1 LQNKEMMETV
11 IYIAFGLLL
20 AALAVTLYRLIMG
33 PTTGDRIIA
42 LDLVGF
48 ITMGFVLVYS
58 VLINKAIYFDIP
70 VIISMVSFI
79 GTIAIST
86 YLKEKT

>member
-1 LQNKEMMETV
+1 MMNTV
-11 IYIAFGLLL
+11 IYIAFGFLLL
-20 AALAVTLYRLIMG
+20 ALAVTLFRLIKG

-79 GTIAIST
+79 GTIAVST

>member
-1 LQNKEMMETV
+1 MMNIV
-11 IYIAFGLLL
+11 IYIAFGFLLV
-20 AALAVTLYRLIMG
+20 ALAITLFRLIKG
-33 PTTGDRIIA
+33 PTSGDRIIA

-79 GTIAIST
+79 GTIALST

>member
-1 LQNKEMMETV
+1 MNIV
-11 IYIAFGLLL
+11 FYIAFGFLLM
-20 AALAVTLYRLIMG
+20 ALAVTLYRLIKG
-33 PTTGDRIIA
+33 PTAGDRVVA
-42 LDLVGF
+42 LDLIGF

-79 GTIAIST
+79 GTIAVST

>member
-1 LQNKEMMETV
+1 M
-11 IYIAFGLLL
+11 IYIAFGFLLV
-20 AALAVTLYRLIMG
+20 ALAVTLFRLIKG
-33 PTTGDRIIA
+33 PTSGDRIIA

-79 GTIAIST
+79 GTIAVST

>member
-1 LQNKEMMETV
+1 MNTV
-11 IYIAFGLLL
+11 FYIAFGFLLV
-20 AALAVTLYRLIMG
+20 ALAVTLFRLIKG
-33 PTTGDRIIA
+33 PTTGDRIVA

-58 VLINKAIYFDIP
+58 ALINNAIYFDIP

-79 GTIAIST
+79 GTVAIST

>member
-1 LQNKEMMETV
+1 MMNIV
-11 IYIAFGLLL
+11 IYIAFGFLLV
-20 AALAVTLYRLIMG
+20 ALAVTLFRLIKG
-33 PTTGDRIIA
+33 PTSGDRIIA

-79 GTIAIST
+79 GTIAVST